1 MNGIVTNHSH
11 YGCALKSVLD
21 LNVGKMQMCGS
32 ADIRTCK
39 MWILMRVKIHIL
51 PTQEPRFTAAT

>member
-21 LNVGKMQMCGS
+21 LNVGKMQMCGL
-32 ADIRTCK
+32 
-39 MWILMRVKIHIL
+39 WICRYSNV
-51 PTQEPRFTAAT
+51 